1 MNPLLMQQQPG
12 LLFTL
17 ASFVAMIAV
26 LVVVHEGGHYLAGRL
41 FNTRIE
47 AFGVGFG
54 RELFGWTDK
63 RGVRWRVNAI
73 PLGGYVKFVGDM
85 NEVSQID
92 PAIMAL
98 PERERRGLFAF
109 LPLWQRAI
117 IVAAGPLINF
127 VFAILILAGF
137 NLALGHPSSP
147 PVVDKVVEG
156 SAAAAAGLQPG
167 DRILSV
173 NGTSIARFE
182 DIVTEVVTGV
192 GKPVTLDIVRAG
204 VPREVTV
211 VPKMVETVDRFG
223 NVTRH
228 PQLGIVRPAEVIE
241 DVGVA
246 DAFRLAVVDTGSI
259 IATIGRTLR
268 QVILGE
274 RSLAEMGGPV
284 KTAQIAGQ
292 QASLGLVS
300 AIAFMA
306 FFSINLGFINLLPIP
321 TLDGGHLLL
330 YGIEAVRRQ
339 PLAEK
344 VQQWAFMSG
353 FAALMSLMAVL
364 TWHDFGSV
372 GLWARL
378 SGLLG

>member
-1 MNPLLMQQQPG
+1 MNPLPMLEQPG

-41 FNTRIE
+41 FGTKIE

-63 RGVRWRVNAI
+63 RGVRWRVNAV

-85 NEVSQID
+85 NEVSQVD

-117 IVAAGPLINF
+117 IVAAGPMINF
-127 VFAILILAGF
+127 LFAILILAGF
-137 NLALGHPSSP
+137 NLTMGHPASP
-147 PVVDKVVEG
+147 PLVDKVLPG
-156 SAAAAAGLQPG
+156 SAAERAGVMAG
-167 DRILSV
+167 DRIIAV
-173 NGTSIARFE
+173 NGSSVDRFE
-182 DIVTEVVTGV
+182 DIVSDVITGV
-192 GKPVTLDIVRAG
+192 GQPVTLTIVRAG
-204 VPREVTV
+204 TERNLLVCPA
-211 VPKMVETVDRFG
+211 MVITRDRFG
-223 NVTRH
+223 QESRH
-228 PQLGIVRPAEVIE
+228 PQLGIQRPA
-241 DVGVA
+241 
-246 DAFRLAVVDTGSI
+246 AVVRAVGPVDAVRWAVIDTGSMV
-259 IATIGRTLR
+259 ATIGRTLR
-268 QVILGE
+268 QVIMGE
-274 RSLAEMGGPV
+274 RALAEMGGPV

-292 QASLGLVS
+292 QASMGLVS

-321 TLDGGHLLL
+321 MLDGGHLLL
-330 YGIEAVRRQ
+330 YGIEAVRRR
-339 PLAEK
+339 PLAEQ

-364 TWHDFGSV
+364 TWHDFGAV
-372 GLWARL
+372 GLWSRL
-378 SGLLG
+378 AGLLG

>member
-1 MNPLLMQQQPG
+1 MNPLPMLEQPG

-17 ASFVAMIAV
+17 ASFVGMIAL
-26 LVVVHEGGHYLAGRL
+26 LVVVHEGGHYLAGRF
-41 FNTRIE
+41 FNTKIE

-54 RELFGWTDK
+54 RELLGFTDR
-63 RGVRWRVNAI
+63 RGVRWRLNLL

-85 NEVSQID
+85 NEVSQVD

-98 PERERRGLFAF
+98 PEQERRGLFAF

-117 IVAAGPLINF
+117 IVAAGPIITSL
-127 VFAILILAGF
+127 FAILILAGF
-137 NLALGHPSSP
+137 NLAYGHPASP
-147 PVVDKVVEG
+147 PVVDQVVAG
-156 SAAAAAGLQPG
+156 SAAARDGIKVG
-167 DRILSV
+167 DRVISV
-173 NGTSIARFE
+173 NGTAVDRFG
-182 DIVTEVVTGV
+182 DIVNHVVTGV
-192 GKPVTLDIVRAG
+192 GQPVDLLVRRDGSERHIIVR
-204 VPREVTV
+204 PT
-211 VPKMVETVDRFG
+211 MVETKDRFG
-223 NVTRH
+223 NISRH
-228 PQLGIVRPAEVIE
+228 PQLGIVRPAEMVQ
-241 DVGVA
+241 DVGPV
-246 DAFRLAVVDTGSI
+246 DAVRLAVVDTGSI
-259 IATIGRTLR
+259 IATIWRTLR
-268 QVILGE
+268 QVIVGE
-274 RSLAEMGGPV
+274 RALTEMGGPV

-344 VQQWAFMSG
+344 FQQWAFMSG

-364 TWHDFGSV
+364 TWQDIGSV
-372 GLWARL
+372 GLWQRL
-378 SGLLG
+378 AGLLG